1 METVLL
7 VMLLIALGPGAQAG
21 SLYTLE
27 TEILKENSVEF
38 KNPVIPEGYDCAE
51 SIGGPEGI
59 DTRSLCEN
67 PEGVIVQTKYGP
79 VRGSVETVDDKTIN
93 IFKGIPFAAPP
104 ERFQK
109 PKPPKSWTDVLD
121 TTKFGAFCLQMGFG
135 SEDCLFLNVWSP
147 QSKGKNLPVMVWI
160 YGGAFITGSSSSN
173 WYKRAQVAARGD
185 VVVVSFNY
193 RVGPLGFLSTGDANA
208 PGNYGLWDQHEAITW
223 VSRNIKAFGGDPNS
237 ITLFGESAG
246 AASVNF
252 QIQSPY
258 NKGIIKRA
266 ISESGV
272 ANSPF
277 ASIDNPLQTAK
288 HFRCPTNDTKTMINC
303 FRKVNGRLLS
313 LNILFKQ
320 LSPAAFVVA
329 SPAATVA
336 TSPAAVVASPAAAL
350 AASPAASVAASPA
363 AAVAADLQLLL
374 PPDSPSAWA
383 PPIRRP
389 SWIPRTQPAAPR
401 RLTPPPPPPS
411 LGPSLQSCL
420 PVGAE
425 AAAPAQSALLSGDPG
440 HSSTPGSSSLWSG
453 EVFPAPT
460 DRPHPPPAEEC
471 RPIACNDPQRNANT
485 YSYVFSYAKKTK
497 GADHADEL
505 PYVFGI
511 PFETKR
517 YYSRTD
523 RKISEY
529 MIGYWTNFAHTG
541 NPNKGSSAVPDLW
554 QPYTISDAYYL
565 EINNPVN
572 KASVKQHLRK
582 DFVKFWVDVFP
593 KL

>member
-27 TEILKENSVEF
+27 TEIQKENSVEF

-59 DTRSLCEN
+59 DTRSLREN
-67 PEGVIVQTKYGP
+67 PERVIVQTEYGP

-93 IFKGIPFAAPP
+93 VFKGIPFAAPP

-147 QSKGKNLPVMVWI
+147 QSKGKNLPVMVWV
-160 YGGAFITGSSSSN
+160 YGGAFIAGSSSSK
-173 WYKRAQVAARGD
+173 WYKGVQVAARGD

-252 QIQSPY
+252 QIQSPH

-277 ASIDNPLQTAK
+277 ASIDNPLQWAQKTAK
-288 HFRCPTNDTKTMINC
+288 HFCCPTNDTKTMINC
-303 FRKVNGRLLS
+303 LRKVNGRRLS
-313 LNILFKQ
+313 LIMRLKKLIPIIQ
-320 LSPAAFVVA
+320 
-329 SPAATVA
+329 
-336 TSPAAVVASPAAAL
+336 AVVWAPVIDGDFLPRDPEIRHSN
-350 AASPAASVAASPA
+350 
-363 AAVAADLQLLL
+363 AADVDYIAGVNNWDGFIFAKIDLYYFSRVTRKRFYNLIESIF
-374 PPDSPSAWA
+374 PDKDKKAIDSVYEIYSQANGNLTTRKEIKQA
-383 PPIRRP
+383 TIDFETDIIFLV
-389 SWIPRTQPAAPR
+389 STQTTLNLHQKNAK
-401 RLTPPPPPPS
+401 
-411 LGPSLQSCL
+411 
-420 PVGAE
+420 
-425 AAAPAQSALLSGDPG
+425 
-440 HSSTPGSSSLWSG
+440 
-453 EVFPAPT
+453 
-460 DRPHPPPAEEC
+460 
-471 RPIACNDPQRNANT
+471 NANT
-485 YSYVFSYAKKTK
+485 YSYVFSYAKKNK

-565 EINNPVN
+565 EINNPLN